1 VAPSVLGHSLPPYST
16 IVICSSSNLTP
27 IVGTWPQFLFRLR
40 DIFVY
45 YLPALLP
52 LIVYP
57 GELDTITVKINY
69 YTLYPR
75 QKPYIHATRQ
85 SKWIFNFYTALKYT
99 QLCSPDAE
107 DTLRT
112 IVSLVLG
119 AYDALC
125 LLLYVTVRLIWP
137 RAKHFFIIIK
147 YPE

>member
-1 VAPSVLGHSLPPYST
+1 
-16 IVICSSSNLTP
+16 
-27 IVGTWPQFLFRLR
+27 LFRLR
-40 DIFVY
+40 DICVY

-75 QKPYIHATRQ
+75 QKPHIHAKRQ

-99 QLCSPDAE
+99 HTQMCSPDAE
-107 DTLRT
+107 DALRT

-119 AYDALC
+119 AYDTLC
-125 LLLYVTVRLIWP
+125 LLLYVTVRLMWP
-137 RAKHFFIIIK
+137 RAKHFIIIK
-147 YPE
+147 CPL